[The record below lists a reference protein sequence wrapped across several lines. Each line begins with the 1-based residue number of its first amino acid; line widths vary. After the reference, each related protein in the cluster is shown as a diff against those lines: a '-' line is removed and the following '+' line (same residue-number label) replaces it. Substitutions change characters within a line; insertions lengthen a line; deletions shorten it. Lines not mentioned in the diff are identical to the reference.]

1 MQLSNNPSVIV
12 RDVSK
17 KYLVSKDG
25 SEVGLS
31 LARRGFEIEALQP
44 LSFVVERGQSIG
56 IIGKNGSGKSTL
68 LNLIAGHEK
77 PTSGEIWVGAQ
88 PALLSVSAA
97 LQSHLSGRQNIRLG
111 LFASGLTPTEVNE
124 IEDNVVR
131 WAEIGSAID
140 RPIKTYS
147 SGMGA
152 RLRFAIATAV
162 RPDILLV
169 DEALATGDSAFKAKA
184 EERMAEFLDN
194 AATVF
199 IVSHAAATIRKN
211 CTRALWI
218 HEGELIA
225 DGPARSVSGLY
236 SKWSQALSK
245 KDTRL
250 ANQIIRR
257 ARRQYVAPKI
267 ILDKE
272 AARSLGG

>member
-17 KYLVSKDG
+17 NYLVSKDG

-31 LARRGFEIEALQP
+31 LARRGIQIEALKP
-44 LSFVVERGQSIG
+44 LSFVAESGQSIG

-68 LNLIAGHEK
+68 LNMIAGHEK
-77 PTSGEIWVGAQ
+77 PTTGQIWVGAQ
-88 PALLSVSAA
+88 PALLSVTAA
-97 LQSHLSGRQNIRLG
+97 LQQHLSGMQNIRLG
-111 LFASGLTPTEVNE
+111 LLASGLTPAQVVE
-124 IEDNVVR
+124 IQHDVAK
-131 WAEIGSAID
+131 WAEIGTAIH
-140 RPIKTYS
+140 RPLKTYS

-162 RPDILLV
+162 RPEILLV
-169 DEALATGDSAFKAKA
+169 DEALSTGDSAFKAKA
-184 EERMAEFLDN
+184 EERMAEFLDD
-194 AATVF
+194 ASTVF

-225 DGPARSVSGLY
+225 DGTARAVSGLY
-236 SKWSQALSK
+236 GKWSRALST
-245 KDTRL
+245 KDTKL
-250 ANQIIRR
+250 ANQLIRR
-257 ARRQYVAPKI
+257 ARRQYNAPRI

-272 AARSLGG
+272 AALNLGG

>member
-17 KYLVSKDG
+17 NYLVSKDG

-31 LARRGFEIEALQP
+31 LARRGIQIEALKP
-44 LSFVVERGQSIG
+44 LSFVAESGQSIG

-68 LNLIAGHEK
+68 LNMIAGHEK
-77 PTSGEIWVGAQ
+77 PTTGQIWVGAQ
-88 PALLSVSAA
+88 PALLSVTAA
-97 LQSHLSGRQNIRLG
+97 LQQHLSGMQNIRLG
-111 LFASGLTPTEVNE
+111 LLASGLTPAQVVE
-124 IEDNVVR
+124 IQHDVAK
-131 WAEIGSAID
+131 WAEIGTAID
-140 RPIKTYS
+140 RPLKTYS

-162 RPDILLV
+162 RPEILLV
-169 DEALATGDSAFKAKA
+169 DEALSTGDSAFKAKA
-184 EERMAEFLDN
+184 EERMAEFLDD
-194 AATVF
+194 ASTVF

-225 DGPARSVSGLY
+225 DGTARAVSGLY
-236 SKWSQALSK
+236 GKWSRALSK
-245 KDTRL
+245 KDTKL
-250 ANQIIRR
+250 ANQLIRR
-257 ARRQYVAPKI
+257 ARRQYNAPRI

-272 AARSLGG
+272 AALNLGG

>member
-17 KYLVSKDG
+17 RYLVSKDG
-25 SEVGLS
+25 SEIGLS
-31 LARRGFEIEALQP
+31 LARRGIEIQALQP
-44 LSFVVERGQSIG
+44 LSFVAERGQSIG

-68 LNLIAGHEK
+68 LNMIAGHEK
-77 PTSGEIWVGAQ
+77 PTTGEIWVGSQ

-111 LFASGLTPTEVNE
+111 LLASGLTPEQVSE
-124 IEDNVVR
+124 IEPSVMH

-169 DEALATGDSAFKAKA
+169 DEALATGDSAFKTKA
-184 EERMAEFLDN
+184 ENRMAEFLDN
-194 AATVF
+194 ATTVF
-199 IVSHAAATIRKN
+199 IVSHSAATIRKN

-225 DGPARSVSGLY
+225 DGAARAVSGLY
-236 SKWSQALSK
+236 NKWSRALSQ
-245 KDTRL
+245 KDRKL
-250 ANQIIRR
+250 ANQYIRR

-272 AARSLGG
+272 AALNLGG